1 MQNNWTIYSRVLW
14 SIITA
19 CYSPLSWRHSHACVS
34 RIICCQSCFRILL
47 VTMYSTVRS
56 VDCLLQ
62 YLASR
67 SVAFANTHTRIH
79 KTYTSVHSGKTTE
92 EFNSFSFVSC
102 RGHILRMTLH
112 WLEIT
117 LKLYTSLSRTV
128 DRKTVTTQIAHTPI
142 TIVQVKSAHKHT
154 ELPQYMCAEIMS
166 NFNGASDD

>member
-1 MQNNWTIYSRVLW
+1 
-14 SIITA
+14 
-19 CYSPLSWRHSHACVS
+19 
-34 RIICCQSCFRILL
+34 
-47 VTMYSTVRS
+47 
-56 VDCLLQ
+56 
-62 YLASR
+62 
-67 SVAFANTHTRIH
+67 
-79 KTYTSVHSGKTTE
+79 
-92 EFNSFSFVSC
+92 
-102 RGHILRMTLH
+102 MTLH